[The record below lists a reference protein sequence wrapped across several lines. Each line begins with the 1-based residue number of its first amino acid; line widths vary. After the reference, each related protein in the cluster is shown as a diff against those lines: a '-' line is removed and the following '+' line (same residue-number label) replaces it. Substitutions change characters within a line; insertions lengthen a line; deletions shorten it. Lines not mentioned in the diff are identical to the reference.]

1 MNYFS
6 TNLEFLRQA
15 RNLTQAEIQS
25 SIGIER
31 TTWSNYERGKSFPNL
46 SLFLEIVNYFD
57 ISADDLLKKDLSK
70 SDYLVQLDA
79 VKSKK
84 KSPKTVQDK
93 KEENN
98 SENINL
104 TALIESNKM
113 LSKANMDLAENAVSL
128 TRLLSS
134 GVGQGSRIDAAAKQ
148 ADLLESIA
156 VGLSRDGYFQS
167 SQEAALEL
175 YRLSSEYDNQVLPK
189 NKKSV

>member
-1 MNYFS
+1 M
-6 TNLEFLRQA
+6 EFLRRT

-57 ISADDLLKKDLSK
+57 IPADDLLKKDLSK
-70 SDYLVQLDA
+70 GDYLAQMDTA
-79 VKSKK
+79 KQGK
-84 KSPKTVQDK
+84 KSLKAIQDK
-93 KEENN
+93 KEEDN
-98 SENINL
+98 SGNVNL
-104 TALIESNKM
+104 TTLIQSNNM
-113 LSKANMDLAENAVSL
+113 LSKANMDLAENAVAL

-134 GVGQGSRIDAAAKQ
+134 GVGQGSGLDAVARQ
-148 ADLLESIA
+148 TDLLESLA

-175 YRLSSEYDNQVLPK
+175 YRLSSEFDSQVSQK
-189 NKKSV
+189 NKTSA